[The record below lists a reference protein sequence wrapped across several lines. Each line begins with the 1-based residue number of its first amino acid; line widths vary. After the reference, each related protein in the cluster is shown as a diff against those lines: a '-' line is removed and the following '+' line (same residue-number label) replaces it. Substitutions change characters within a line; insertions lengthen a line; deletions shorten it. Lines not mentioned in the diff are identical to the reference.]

1 MTPGAII
8 GATITIRENVVSLVR
23 ALTLLFLAAAGCT
36 PPPTAPPREVRVL
49 VYNIH
54 AGKDAAGVDNLERVA
69 ALVRETRA
77 DLVLLQEVDRG
88 TRRSGGVDQ
97 VAMLERATGLRAAF
111 GRTLDYDGGQYG
123 IALLSRWPIG
133 GDTLVP
139 LRVDPPQQR
148 AGGSYEPRGAL
159 VAQVAIPDVIAR
171 VVNTHLD
178 ASGQDHYRR
187 QEIASMQAIVAG
199 LRERLA
205 DSSGMPALVV
215 AGGDFNAEPG
225 SAVHAAAVAAGWRDA
240 WLECGDGT
248 PGLTFPAKAPVK
260 RIDYLWLTGTTRCTS
275 ARVVGGEVSDHRGL
289 LVVLRP

>member
-1 MTPGAII
+1 MKIDIESLAHALIL
-8 GATITIRENVVSLVR
+8 AFWVVVSACAGRVDTARGAR
-23 ALTLLFLAAAGCT
+23 ANA
-36 PPPTAPPREVRVL
+36 RVL

-97 VAMLERATGLRAAF
+97 VATLERATGLRAAF

-199 LRERLA
+199 LRGRLA

-289 LVVLRP
+289 LVTVRP